1 MNDAIF
7 DLPVVVPLEGATNL
21 RDLGGYQTRDGRR
34 VARGKIYRSAA
45 LHTLTDADLA
55 TLLRLGVRVVCDFRG
70 ETEQANAPSRL
81 PASAQHHSLAIQ
93 PTIGA
98 SLRDLAENAEA
109 TGDHASAVLQ
119 AAYAAYPL
127 DWAHRYRAMFD
138 LLLAEQTPLLFH
150 CTAGKDRTGVAAAL
164 ILSAL
169 GVDRDTI
176 KHDYLATNRIWQ
188 PDASLANHLTPAA
201 RKAMLSADL
210 AYLNTAFAAID
221 AAYPSMDA
229 YLEDRLGLDASKRA
243 HLQARLLEA

>member
-21 RDLGGYQTRDGRR
+21 RDLGGYQTADGRR
-34 VARGKIYRSAA
+34 VARGHIYRSAA

-70 ETEQANAPSRL
+70 EAEQEMAPSRL
-81 PASAQHHSLAIQ
+81 PDTAKHHSLAIQ

-109 TGDHASAVLQ
+109 TGAHASAVLQ
-119 AAYAAYPL
+119 AAYATYPL
-127 DWAHRYRAMFD
+127 DWAHQYRAMFD
-138 LLLAEQTPLLFH
+138 LLLAEETPLLFH

-169 GVDRDTI
+169 GVDRDVI
-176 KHDYLATNRIWQ
+176 REDYMATNRIWQ
-188 PDASLANHLTPAA
+188 PDASLADHLTPAA

-210 AYLNTAFAAID
+210 AYLDTAFAAIE

-229 YLEDRLGLDASKRA
+229 YLEDRLGLSAEKRDQ
-243 HLQARLLEA
+243 LRGRLLED